1 MMSFSQCIC
10 WLYVIS
16 FIQWKWRFLCNLS
29 FQTARYFWHLTKY
42 FTKEGFPQCWCG
54 SSVKQSRLHHSHV
67 QFCLNLKI
75 TFLVL
80 YFAGVN
86 LIFIHITPR
95 PVLKIFFFFFYSEI
109 NLNIN
114 QNSWSKF
121 VHTMLYNIFLCFKFL
136 GLVMKILPLWTI
148 SY

>member
-1 MMSFSQCIC
+1 M
-10 WLYVIS
+10 
-16 FIQWKWRFLCNLS
+16 
-29 FQTARYFWHLTKY
+29 
-42 FTKEGFPQCWCG
+42 
-54 SSVKQSRLHHSHV
+54 

-86 LIFIHITPR
+86 LICIHITPR

-136 GLVMKILPLWTI
+136 GLVMKILPLCQLYRNLNGLTKDKTQGYLI
-148 SY
+148 TQNSSSLHDDIKHLLSRKCIYILYDHPYN

>member
-1 MMSFSQCIC
+1 M
-10 WLYVIS
+10 
-16 FIQWKWRFLCNLS
+16 
-29 FQTARYFWHLTKY
+29 
-42 FTKEGFPQCWCG
+42 
-54 SSVKQSRLHHSHV
+54 

-75 TFLVL
+75 TVLVL

-86 LIFIHITPR
+86 LICIHITPR

-121 VHTMLYNIFLCFKFL
+121 VNTMLYIFLCLKFL
-136 GLVMKILPLWTI
+136 GLVMKILPLCQLYRNLNGLTKDKTQGYLI
-148 SY
+148 TQNSSSLHDDIKHLLSRKCIYIV